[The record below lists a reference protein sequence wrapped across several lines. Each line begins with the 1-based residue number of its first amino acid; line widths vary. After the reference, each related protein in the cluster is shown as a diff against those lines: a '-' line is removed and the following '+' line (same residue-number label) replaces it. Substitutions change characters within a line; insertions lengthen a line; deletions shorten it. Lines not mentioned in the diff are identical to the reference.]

1 MTMTFGKRILL
12 SALLT
17 SALAF
22 GSGTGAGVPGAQYAA
37 AAEAAANM
45 VQNAGFEE
53 GAADVSTPQGWEQD
67 VWDKGTEVTKFRM
80 DAEQGRTGTRSAV
93 IENVGPNDAK
103 LVQKLAVKPD
113 TKYKLSAWTKVSQA
127 GASAKGANVSV
138 LGILDTSADVKD
150 TNGEWKQLTLYGKT
164 GPKQAELQVAVRL
177 GGYGSLN
184 TGTAWFDDISLEE
197 VRSVPSGFKA
207 VSFEPQEVAV
217 SQTGPNDHVSVSL
230 TPIILFSILFT
241 VLFGFVYIYLIRRKG
256 FETLSPNR
264 IHGIVLASLAAAFII
279 RLLIAPT
286 TTGYATDTMTFRAW
300 ADRLADVGI
309 THFYTGE
316 QFSDYPPGYMYVL
329 YLIGTLRQAF
339 GFGFDAPAYLLLI
352 KLPAIFADIVSAYM
366 LYRIA
371 RDRLSAGIGF
381 GLALLYAFAPAV
393 GVNSA
398 VWGQVDSFFAMFLL
412 MTIKDIFDKRYERA
426 SILFALAVLVK
437 PQALIFTPV
446 LLFGWYELRH
456 SVVKIIRSALLSLV
470 TFVLLALPFAINMPA
485 SWIFKLYGETLSS
498 YPYATLNAFNLFAL
512 TGGNWVDQD
521 VKLLFL
527 PYQTWGYGAI
537 AVALAVTLYVT
548 YRGRALEKD
557 RSVLFAGALLLI
569 VTMFVLGVRMHERY
583 MFPVL
588 ILLPAVYAFTRDR
601 RMLQLFLGFGLT
613 HFVNVAYVLEA
624 SMQKQTAID
633 KLNGILMICSLANV
647 LLYAYLIYVCIDI
660 YVKGRIRIVQPL
672 QLVPADDGWA
682 AKAAGDLQLSE
693 TGKGQALAAG
703 QRKRKGEKK
712 KSGPLPASAGGESAA
727 GLEDRGAAANEGSR
741 TGGDIRLSR
750 KDGLWMG
757 AITLIYA
764 IVAFVNLGSATAPA
778 TAWKTDK
785 SGQTIVF
792 DFGAPKSIERVN
804 LYTGIGD
811 GKLKVEFAPTLNAW
825 PETGA
830 QTAEISYVK
839 VFAWTSLQI
848 RQEAR
853 YAKLTVET
861 SGLELYELAFFEKDG
876 QAALP
881 FTIVNQ
887 GEAADDNTLKG
898 FDEQEKVKYKP
909 SYLDGT
915 YFDEIYHARTAF
927 EHLHGLQTYENTH
940 PPLGKLLISVG
951 IWLFGMNP
959 FGWRIVGTVIGI
971 AMLPLMYVFAKRIFR
986 RTPYAIIATTLL
998 AADFMH
1004 FAQTRIATIDVYG
1017 VFFIM
1022 LMYYFMYRYFTLN
1035 FYRVPFRKTLVPLF
1049 WAGLFFGIGAAS
1061 KWIVIY
1067 GGAGLAFLLFLSLY
1081 ERYREYEAAKGAL
1094 AAARGQSAANGESM
1108 LEQCREMVK
1117 QFPRRTIATLGWCCL
1132 FFGAIPIVIYALSFI
1147 PWLTGDGGHY
1157 TLKGLIDA
1165 QKSMFDYHSK
1175 LVATHSFG
1183 SPWWEWPVIVKPIWY
1198 FGGQALLPE
1207 GMVSS
1212 IVSMGNPAV
1221 WWVGLLAVPVT
1232 IWLVSR
1238 SRDKGMIVVLV
1249 AYFSQYVPW
1258 MLVTRLTFIYHYFA
1272 MVPFMI
1278 LCITYGLKTLIER
1291 KPGWKKAAYA
1301 YVGVSIALF
1310 VLFYPILSG
1319 MIVSKSYVMYV
1330 LRWFPTWF
1338 FYS

>member
-1 MTMTFGKRILL
+1 MTFVKRIVLASLL
-12 SALLT
+12 LA
-17 SALAF
+17 AVAF
-22 GSGTGAGVPGAQYAA
+22 GTAASMGALPGEKQVWAA
-37 AAEAAANM
+37 DSESPTANM
-45 VQNAGFEE
+45 VLNAGFEE
-53 GAADVSTPQGWEQD
+53 GAADASTPQGWEQD
-67 VWDKGTEVTKFRM
+67 VWDKGADVTKFRM
-80 DAEQGRTGTRSAV
+80 DTGQVHAGSRSAV
-93 IENVGPNDAK
+93 IENVRPNDAK
-103 LVQKLAVKPD
+103 LIQKQAVKPN
-113 TKYKLSAWTKVSQA
+113 TKYKLSAWVKASQV

-138 LGILDTSADVKD
+138 LGVLDTSADVKD
-150 TNGEWKQLTLYGKT
+150 TNGQWQQVTLYGKT
-164 GPKQAELQVAVRL
+164 GAKQTELQVAVRL

-184 TGTAWFDDISLEE
+184 TGTASFDDIMLEE
-197 VRSVPSGFKA
+197 VRSVPSGFKT

-230 TPIILFSILFT
+230 TPILLFAGLF
-241 VLFGFVYIYLIRRKG
+241 VLLFGFVYIVLIRRKG
-256 FETLSPNR
+256 LEAAPEGR
-264 IHGIVLASLAAAFII
+264 IHALVAVSLAAAFLI

-300 ADRLADVGI
+300 ADRLAEVGLS
-309 THFYTGE
+309 HFYTGE

-329 YLIGTLRQAF
+329 YVIGTIRQAF

-352 KLPAIFADIVSAYM
+352 KLPAIIADILSAYM
-366 LYRIA
+366 LFKIA
-371 RDRLSAGIGF
+371 RSRLSAGIGF

-398 VWGQVDSFFAMFLL
+398 VWGQVDSFFALFLL
-412 MTIKDIFDKRYERA
+412 LTLRDLFDRRYERA
-426 SILFALAVLVK
+426 SILFALAVLIK

-456 SVVKIIRSALLSLV
+456 AAGKLLRCGLLSLG
-470 TFVLLALPFAINMPA
+470 TFVLLALPFAVHMPA

-512 TGGNWVDQD
+512 TGGNWVDQHA
-521 VKLLFL
+521 KLLFL
-527 PYQTWGYGAI
+527 SYQTWGYVAI
-537 AVALAVTLYVT
+537 AAALAVTLYVT
-548 YRGRALEKD
+548 YRGRALHTN
-557 RSVLFAGALLLI
+557 RSVMFAGALLLI

-583 MFPVL
+583 MFPAL
-588 ILLPAVYAFTRDR
+588 ILLPLLYIFTRDR
-601 RMLQLFLGFGLT
+601 RVLQLFLGFGLT

-633 KLNGILMICSLANV
+633 KLNGILMISSLANV
-647 LLYAYLIYVCIDI
+647 LLYAYLIYVCVDM
-660 YVKGRIRIVQPL
+660 YVKGRMLVVQPL
-672 QLVPADDGWA
+672 QLVPSEDGWA
-682 AKAAGDLQLSE
+682 ARAQGDVQLNE
-693 TGKGQALAAG
+693 TGKGRSLAAG
-703 QRKRKGEKK
+703 QRGRKEKKQAGPPAKAAGEKGAGAP
-712 KSGPLPASAGGESAA
+712 SGPASA
-727 GLEDRGAAANEGSR
+727 SR
-741 TGGDIRLSR
+741 GDIRLTR
-750 KDGLWMG
+750 KDGLWM
-757 AITLIYA
+757 AVITVIYA
-764 IVAFVNLGSATAPA
+764 IVAFVNLGSATAPS
-778 TAWKTDK
+778 TMWKPEK
-785 SGQTIVF
+785 SGETIIV
-792 DFGAPKSIERVN
+792 DFGAPKTIERVN

-811 GKLKVEFAPTLNAW
+811 GKLKVEFSPTLASW

-830 QTAEISYVK
+830 QLADINYVK
-839 VFAWTSLQI
+839 VFTWTSLQI
-848 RQEAR
+848 RQDAR
-853 YAKLTVET
+853 YAKLTVE
-861 SGLELYELAFFEKDG
+861 SPGLELYELAFFEKDG

-881 FTIVNQ
+881 FTTVKPAEGQ
-887 GEAADDNTLKG
+887 AAADENAAKM
-898 FDEQEKVKYKP
+898 FDEQAKVKYKP

-927 EHLHGLQTYENTH
+927 EHLNSLPTYENTH
-940 PPLGKLLISVG
+940 PPLGKLMISVG

-959 FGWRIVGTVIGI
+959 FGWRIVGTLVGI

-986 RTPYAIIATTLL
+986 RTPYAIMATTLL

-1022 LMYYFMYRYFTLN
+1022 LMYYFMYRYFTMN
-1035 FYRVPFRKTLVPLF
+1035 FYREPFRKTLVPLF
-1049 WAGLFFGIGAAS
+1049 WAGLFFGIGAAA

-1094 AAARGQSAANGESM
+1094 ASAYAKTALHDESV
-1108 LEQCREMVK
+1108 LEQCRSMIRG
-1117 QFPRRTIATLGWCCL
+1117 FPRRTLATLGWCCL

-1147 PWLTGDGGHY
+1147 PWLTADGGHY

-1207 GMVSS
+1207 GMISS

-1221 WWVGLLAVPVT
+1221 WWVGLIAVPVT

-1238 SRDKGMIVVLV
+1238 SRDKGMIVVLI

-1278 LCITYGLKTLIER
+1278 LCITYCLKTLIEK
-1291 KPGWKKAAYA
+1291 KPGWKKAVYA
-1301 YVGVSIALF
+1301 YVGISVALF

-1319 MIVSKSYVMYV
+1319 MIVSKSYAMYV
-1330 LRWFPTWF
+1330 LRWLPTWF